1 MTVQNN
7 HFTTQLQ
14 NIARPAATDKTSSR
28 STSASASTSTTTTT
42 TAAPTGAGAAP
53 APAAPTG
60 LVGNHVNTTA

>member
-14 NIARPAATDKTSSR
+14 GVARPAATDKTSSR
-28 STSASASTSTTTTT
+28 STSTAAAASSTGDKAAATQTSAS
-42 TAAPTGAGAAP
+42 PV
-53 APAAPTG
+53 G

>member
-14 NIARPAATDKTSSR
+14 NIARPAATDKTSSH
-28 STSASASTSTTTTT
+28 STSASASTSTTT

>member
-28 STSASASTSTTTTT
+28 SAST
-42 TAAPTGAGAAP
+42 TAAAPSTGDKAGAAQT
-53 APAAPTG
+53 PAAPTG

>member
-14 NIARPAATDKTSSR
+14 SIARPASTDKPSPR
-28 STSASASTSTTTTT
+28 GTSTTAA
-42 TAAPTGAGAAP
+42 TASTGDKTGAAP
-53 APAAPTG
+53 ASASPSG

>member
-14 NIARPAATDKTSSR
+14 SVARPAAADKTSSR
-28 STSASASTSTTTTT
+28 SSTTAAASSTGDKASTPQTSAS
-42 TAAPTGAGAAP
+42 PV
-53 APAAPTG
+53 G

>member
-14 NIARPAATDKTSSR
+14 NIARPSATERPSSR
-28 STSASASTSTTTTT
+28 GTST
-42 TAAPTGAGAAP
+42 PAAP
-53 APAAPTG
+53 ASTGEKAGGAQMPVSPSG

>member
-14 NIARPAATDKTSSR
+14 NIARPAATDKTSSH
-28 STSASASTSTTTTT
+28 SASASASTSTT

>member
-28 STSASASTSTTTTT
+28 STSTSTATST